1 MTKLDL
7 IEIIFITIVLI
18 LGFGLMIKVI
28 VSENKDE

>member
-28 VSENKDE
+28 LSENKDE